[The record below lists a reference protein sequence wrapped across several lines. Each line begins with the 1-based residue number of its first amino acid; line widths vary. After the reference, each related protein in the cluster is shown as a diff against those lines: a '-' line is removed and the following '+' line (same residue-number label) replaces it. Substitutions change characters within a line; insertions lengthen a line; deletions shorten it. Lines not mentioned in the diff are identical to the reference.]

1 MLWCRVSDGGMCLWV
16 RKLCRRDAYLLKH
29 GMTWSKLSKEA
40 DRLWRF
46 RLDVSPGSYPRDL
59 KQDVA
64 LRERGGGNG
73 ITKELGKQ

>member
-1 MLWCRVSDGGMCLWV
+1 
-16 RKLCRRDAYLLKH
+16 
-29 GMTWSKLSKEA
+29 MTWSKLSKEA